1 MDQQSFIALLNEDLE
16 SEYRSIVQYTQ
27 HTATIKGPEY
37 QSIIEELGAHLHQ
50 ELAHATTLAGQIA
63 FLGGVP
69 SVSVPEIPSVP
80 DGAAALQLDLD
91 LEEAQLQRYRERVS
105 QAIELGLPDVAEA
118 LRPLLQQTQDHV
130 MDLQGALGK

>member
-1 MDQQSFIALLNEDLE
+1 MDQQGFVTLLNEDLQ

-27 HTATIKGPEY
+27 HVATVKGPEY
-37 QSIIEELGAHLHQ
+37 QNIIEELKEHLGQ
-50 ELAHATTLAGQIA
+50 ELTHATTLAEQIA

-69 SVSVPEIPSVP
+69 TVTVPEIPNVP
-80 DGAAALQLDLD
+80 DGAEALALDLD
-91 LEEAQLQRYRERVS
+91 LETTQLERYRERVA
-105 QAIELGLPDVAEA
+105 QANELGLPDVAEA

>member
-1 MDQQSFIALLNEDLE
+1 MDKQAFIALLNEDLE

-27 HTATIKGPEY
+27 HAATIKGAEY
-37 QSIIEELGAHLHQ
+37 QPIVEEMRAHMTQ
-50 ELAHATTLAGQIA
+50 ELEHASALAQQID

-69 SVSVPEIPSVP
+69 SVKVPPIPDTP
-80 DGAAALQLDLD
+80 DGAAALRLD
-91 LEEAQLQRYRERVS
+91 LELEENQLIRYRERVE

-130 MDLQGALGK
+130 MDLQGALGT

>member
-1 MDQQSFIALLNEDLE
+1 MDTQAFIALLNEDLE

-27 HTATIKGPEY
+27 HAATIKGAEY
-37 QSIIEELGAHLHQ
+37 QPIVEEMKAHLTQ
-50 ELAHATTLAGQIA
+50 ELEHASALAQQID

-69 SVSVPEIPSVP
+69 SVRVPSIPDTP
-80 DGAAALQLDLD
+80 DSAAALRLD
-91 LEEAQLQRYRERVS
+91 LELEETQLVRYRERVE

-130 MDLQGALGK
+130 MDLQGALGR